1 MGIGTVGV
9 MCREVGYTSGYASCC
24 NAYGNHYR
32 DSFVRDIRCTGDE
45 RKLLDCNHTVLQEK
59 ADCKYASAICF
70 NEEKHQFGKNPS
82 LPPANEI
89 AGK

>member
-1 MGIGTVGV
+1 
-9 MCREVGYTSGYASCC
+9 MCREVGYASGYASCC

-32 DSFVRDIRCTGDE
+32 DSFVRDIRCRGDE
-45 RKLLDCNHTVLQEK
+45 QKLLDCNHTILQEK

-82 LPPANEI
+82 LPIANEI
-89 AGK
+89 TGR